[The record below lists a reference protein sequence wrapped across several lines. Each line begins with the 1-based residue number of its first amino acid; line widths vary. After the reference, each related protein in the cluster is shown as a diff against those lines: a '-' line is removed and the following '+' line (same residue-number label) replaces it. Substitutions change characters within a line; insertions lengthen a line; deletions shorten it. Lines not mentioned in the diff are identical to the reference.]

1 MKQAKTAILF
11 NSFVIL
17 LLASVAVI
25 FYLEK
30 DIDYRAQQIRIEKIR
45 LIQQEISDLIRNTQL
60 IERGKS
66 SHFDYLAENERRV
79 DKFLS
84 NFDHNNSE
92 MLQYILAI
100 KNTKEVVS
108 QIKSTFAVYHN
119 SLLFFPK
126 GMSLVRQELSSAD
139 FQTTLIKLD
148 ELERSVIL
156 YNTVSSNKQSR
167 SLLLLKIKS
176 LRNELSSLPNKL
188 QASLEQLLTHTK
200 VLIDYSSKLDDL
212 NTQLLTSRISQSSQE
227 LIDRYRYEFK
237 AEVKSANLARDRFYA
252 ILLVIILF
260 IVYRWW
266 KYQSKILRELRSS
279 TEKLK
284 LFGRVFKDTHDGIII
299 TDALGV
305 ITDVN
310 PAVCRLTGYSRNEII
325 GKNPSIL
332 SSGKQSSEFYRKMWQ
347 TIEEQDHWQGEV
359 WNRKKDGNLYAELLT
374 ISALKSDTGKLLYY
388 VGLFSD
394 ITTSKLHQQSLEQKA
409 HYDLLTQLPN
419 RALFV
424 DRFQLAIAHSNRS
437 KTLLAVCFLDLDG
450 FKPINDNFG
459 HEVGDQLLIE
469 VANRLTRQVRREDTV
484 SRQGGDEFTLL
495 LGNLESH
502 EQCEQSLERIQ
513 KAITQPYQINDQV
526 HSVSASIG
534 VTLYPLDKGDIDTL
548 LRHADQA
555 MYQAKQSGRNQFN
568 IVQNNKVN
576 D

>member
-1 MKQAKTAILF
+1 M
-11 NSFVIL
+11 
-17 LLASVAVI
+17 
-25 FYLEK
+25 FYLKK
-30 DIDYRAQQIRIEKIR
+30 DIDYSAQQIRIEKIR
-45 LIQQEISDLIRNTQL
+45 LIQQEVSDLIRNTQL

-66 SHFDYLAENERRV
+66 SHFDYLAENERQV

-84 NFDHNNSE
+84 NFDYDNSE
-92 MLQYILAI
+92 MRQYIIAV
-100 KNTKEVVS
+100 NHTKEVVS

-126 GMSLVRQELSSAD
+126 GMSLVRQELSSED

-148 ELERSVIL
+148 DLERSVIL
-156 YNTVSSNKQSR
+156 YNTVTSNKQSR
-167 SLLLLKIKS
+167 SSLFLKIKS
-176 LRNELSSLPNKL
+176 LRKELSSLPNKL

-212 NTQLLTSRISQSSQE
+212 NTQLLTSRVSQSSQE
-227 LIDRYRYEFK
+227 LIDRYSYEFK

-260 IVYRWW
+260 IIYTWW
-266 KYQSKILRELRSS
+266 KYQSRILRELRSS

-299 TDALGV
+299 TNEQGL

-310 PAVCRLTGYSRNEII
+310 PAVSRLTGYERNEII
-325 GKNPSIL
+325 GKNPSFL
-332 SSGKQSSEFYRKMWQ
+332 SSGKQSAEFYRKMWQ
-347 TIEEQDHWQGEV
+347 TIKEQDHWQGEV
-359 WNRKKDGNLYAELLT
+359 WNRKKNGTLYAELLT

-394 ITTSKLHQQSLEQKA
+394 ITTSKLHQQNLEKMA

-424 DRFQLAIAHSNRS
+424 DRFQLAIAHSKRS
-437 KTLLAVCFLDLDG
+437 KTLLAICFLDLDG

-469 VANRLTRQVRREDTV
+469 VANRLTHHVRREDTV

-495 LGNLESH
+495 LGNLDSQ

-513 KAITQPYQINDQV
+513 KAITQPYQINNQA
-526 HSVSASIG
+526 HTVSASIG

-555 MYQAKQSGRNQFN
+555 MYQAKQSGRNRFN
-568 IVQNNKVN
+568 IVQNSKT
-576 D
+576 DD